1 MAGYHVADIP
11 KGEMGSVSK
20 IREEFLE
27 FNDAINQGNKVMALH
42 EMSDILGA
50 MEAFLETFYHGAFS
64 LTDLMVMME
73 ATKRAFETGHRT

>member
-1 MAGYHVADIP
+1 
-11 KGEMGSVSK
+11 
-20 IREEFLE
+20 
-27 FNDAINQGNKVMALH
+27 MALH